1 MKRTKIYLIVII
13 VLLILLGFLSFLK
26 LPINYLTA
34 SKIQKDSNG
43 LLNLIS
49 FENQYLK
56 LLPTPFL
63 NIINSKFQLNHQNI
77 SFDFVLGELDA
88 SRSIANNSKIS
99 LEVNKGTIENIETNL
114 FSNASILNGSF
125 EDLKIIIENKS
136 DSLAIKS
143 NTFKYQNSNISFD
156 STFEDQQ
163 LNKIKFILT
172 NLNANQLVLL
182 LEPKLQ
188 SFFKDI
194 NFKRLDISGELTQ
207 DLLFIENSTLEI
219 DNGGF
224 ISLSGTLDL
233 TNLFNSKINLNG
245 SLIPSNIIEI
255 LFKNFNFSDLITLP
269 QGSIDEIQI
278 SFDNQIKIDKINY
291 SLGSSSN
298 IILENFTSNL
308 FFNEYRGDIS
318 LINLSKENLLNLKF
332 KNSEILQNINF
343 DYLTA
348 DLRLDQNELKI
359 NNLNINNDQ
368 DLSINA
374 SGSLNLIDKE
384 ISSISLKIEKF
395 RQFELLNLPLVKMA
409 VNKLNLDYIN
419 LESIAYEDHIEL
431 NKLEVFKDQSLIA
444 NISGDLNLKDFNK
457 SIFKINLNQISNNLT
472 DSLMKDFTTAELY
485 NYLSLI
491 EYNSI
496 DGNLIVDLPNSKI
509 VINELTLIQNDN
521 NSFIKGEIKD
531 KKFKGSLDLKNID
544 LSKLDDLHLGTSRID
559 GKINI
564 VVDVPNLSNFKDF
577 LDMKGNIQGKVNF
590 NILQE
595 ELALIFFMQ
604 SLAQDIEDFDQLNEL
619 LYTLTNSYINKENFI
634 SGEIENIKQNI
645 FHIKNLSLKSPDGE
659 ILNGDFN
666 YQNNNFEL
674 KIFDVVGNDDFIV
687 SYQDGKYSYERVTA
701 EGEVTKPIEE
711 LIQNNL
717 NQLLQNLL
725 Q

>member
-1 MKRTKIYLIVII
+1 MKRTKISLIVII

-77 SFDFVLGELDA
+77 SFDFFLGELDA

-125 EDLKIIIENKS
+125 EDLKIIIENNS

-194 NFKRLDISGELTQ
+194 NFKSLDISGELTQ

-278 SFDNQIKIDKINY
+278 SFDNQIKIDKMNY

-457 SIFKINLNQISNNLT
+457 SIFKINLNQISNNHT

>member
-1 MKRTKIYLIVII
+1 MKRTKISLIVII

-77 SFDFVLGELDA
+77 SFDFFLGELDA

-125 EDLKIIIENKS
+125 EDLKIIIENNS

-278 SFDNQIKIDKINY
+278 SFDNQIKIDKMNY

-457 SIFKINLNQISNNLT
+457 SIFKINLNQISNNHT

-564 VVDVPNLSNFKDF
+564 VVDVPNFSNFKDF

>member
-1 MKRTKIYLIVII
+1 MKRTKISLIVII

-77 SFDFVLGELDA
+77 SFDFFLGELDA

-125 EDLKIIIENKS
+125 EDLKIIIENNS

-278 SFDNQIKIDKINY
+278 SFDNQIKIDKMNY

-457 SIFKINLNQISNNLT
+457 SIFKINLNQISNNHT

>member
-1 MKRTKIYLIVII
+1 MKRTKISLIVII

-77 SFDFVLGELDA
+77 SFDFFLGELDA

-255 LFKNFNFSDLITLP
+255 LFKNFDFSDLITLP

-278 SFDNQIKIDKINY
+278 SFDNQIKIDKMNY

-457 SIFKINLNQISNNLT
+457 SIFKINLNQISNNHT

-564 VVDVPNLSNFKDF
+564 VVDVPNFSNFKDF